1 MKNTLTLLLGTAVIL
16 GLLFSLASA
25 ESDIKE
31 GYDENT
37 EITVSGTILEITHH
51 MRGPVIVRLSSRGR
65 VYNIKTAP
73 LWYLAKENITF
84 VTGAQIEVMGSKY
97 VGTDGNLY
105 LMARQIKDPATGQ
118 TFVMRDSACRPLWWG
133 DRRGGGPQGTP

>member
-1 MKNTLTLLLGTAVIL
+1 MKNTLTSLLGTAAIL

-37 EITVSGTILEITHH
+37 EINVSGTILEITPHT
-51 MRGPVIVRLSSRGR
+51 RGPVIVRLSSKGR

-105 LMARQIKDPATGQ
+105 LMARQIKDPTTGQ
-118 TFVMRDSACRPLWWG
+118 IIMMRDSACRPLWWG